1 MKEVEYNDNLIY
13 DNKDLKKKLN
23 DAVKKQSGD
32 MDDVWLG
39 INLEGFA
46 TTSVPQ
52 GFSNEELQN
61 KNFSY
66 TEDDRKLI
74 FDVADAFG
82 KDVSKK
88 HYGNSQFEKNKKE
101 REYFESLTPEQK
113 IEYNRIKKRN
123 KNLKRLGMYGL
134 TAAGMVTGVG
144 IPVMMAANAGA
155 ILSDD
160 SLTFSKE
167 KHDEK
172 LKKSTRRKGQVNPK
186 NTSKQKAKPRQ
197 YFTISYDNNGYPEV
211 NTLVDF
217 DPYLL
222 QFRYEELIRDE

>member
-1 MKEVEYNDNLIY
+1 MGFFNNMKNL
-13 DNKDLKKKLN
+13 KDK
-23 DAVKKQSGD
+23 A
-32 MDDVWLG
+32 
-39 INLEGFA
+39 LE
-46 TTSVPQ
+46 
-52 GFSNEELQN
+52 NEKIQDIDQLQ
-61 KNFSY
+61 
-66 TEDDRKLI
+66 LI
-74 FDVADAFG
+74 FDAIDDQA
-82 KDVSKK
+82 
-88 HYGNSQFEKNKKE
+88 EKEDEKRKKE
-101 REYFESLTPEQK
+101 KEYYASLTNEQK

-160 SLTFSKE
+160 SLTFSKD

-172 LKKSTRRKGQVNPK
+172 LKNASRKVNMVQKNPK
-186 NTSKQKAKPRQ
+186 KDSKSKT
-197 YFTISYDNNGYPEV
+197 YFTVEHDGNGVPIV

-222 QFRYEELIRDE
+222 DFRYQELIRE

>member
-1 MKEVEYNDNLIY
+1 MGFFNNIKNIKDKALENEKIQDIEQLQVVFDAIDDQAEKED
-13 DNKDLKKKLN
+13 
-23 DAVKKQSGD
+23 
-32 MDDVWLG
+32 
-39 INLEGFA
+39 
-46 TTSVPQ
+46 
-52 GFSNEELQN
+52 
-61 KNFSY
+61 
-66 TEDDRKLI
+66 
-74 FDVADAFG
+74 
-82 KDVSKK
+82 
-88 HYGNSQFEKNKKE
+88 EKNQKE
-101 REYFESLTPEQK
+101 KEYYESLTPEQK

-167 KHDEK
+167 KHEEK
-172 LKKSTRRKGQVNPK
+172 LKNSTRRRVNSPQQ
-186 NTSKQKAKPRQ
+186 NTKQKAKPRE
-197 YFTISYDNNGYPEV
+197 YFSISYDKNGLPKV

-222 QFRYEELIRDE
+222 EFRYEELIRDGR

>member
-1 MKEVEYNDNLIY
+1 MGFFNNIKNLKDKALENEKIQDIDQLQIVFDAIDDQAEKEE
-13 DNKDLKKKLN
+13 
-23 DAVKKQSGD
+23 
-32 MDDVWLG
+32 
-39 INLEGFA
+39 
-46 TTSVPQ
+46 
-52 GFSNEELQN
+52 
-61 KNFSY
+61 
-66 TEDDRKLI
+66 
-74 FDVADAFG
+74 
-82 KDVSKK
+82 
-88 HYGNSQFEKNKKE
+88 EKNQKE
-101 REYFESLTPEQK
+101 KEYYESLTAEQK

-172 LKKSTRRKGQVNPK
+172 LKKSSRNRGIKGQQK
-186 NTSKQKAKPRQ
+186 NTKRKSKPRE
-197 YFTISYDNNGYPEV
+197 YFTISYDKNGLPEV

-222 QFRYEELIRDE
+222 QFRYEELIRD

>member
-1 MKEVEYNDNLIY
+1 MGFFGNIKNL
-13 DNKDLKKKLN
+13 KDQAMGNEKIQNIDQL
-23 DAVKKQSGD
+23 
-32 MDDVWLG
+32 
-39 INLEGFA
+39 
-46 TTSVPQ
+46 Q
-52 GFSNEELQN
+52 GL
-61 KNFSY
+61 
-66 TEDDRKLI
+66 
-74 FDVADAFG
+74 FDVID
-82 KDVSKK
+82 
-88 HYGNSQFEKNKKE
+88 SQAEKEFEKNKKE

-172 LKKSTRRKGQVNPK
+172 LKKSTRRKGVH
-186 NTSKQKAKPRQ
+186 
-197 YFTISYDNNGYPEV
+197 
-211 NTLVDF
+211 
-217 DPYLL
+217 
-222 QFRYEELIRDE
+222 

>member
-1 MKEVEYNDNLIY
+1 MGFFNNIKNLKDKALENEKIQDIDQLQVVFDAIDNQAEKED
-13 DNKDLKKKLN
+13 
-23 DAVKKQSGD
+23 
-32 MDDVWLG
+32 
-39 INLEGFA
+39 
-46 TTSVPQ
+46 
-52 GFSNEELQN
+52 
-61 KNFSY
+61 
-66 TEDDRKLI
+66 
-74 FDVADAFG
+74 
-82 KDVSKK
+82 
-88 HYGNSQFEKNKKE
+88 EKNQKE
-101 REYFESLTPEQK
+101 REYFESLTDEQK

-167 KHDEK
+167 KHEEK
-172 LKKSTRRKGQVNPK
+172 LRKSTRTRKIAD
-186 NTSKQKAKPRQ
+186 KQKNAKKSKPRE
-197 YFTISYDNNGYPEV
+197 YFTISYDKNGLPEV

-222 QFRYEELIRDE
+222 QFRYEELIREK

>member
-1 MKEVEYNDNLIY
+1 MGFFNNIKNL
-13 DNKDLKKKLN
+13 KDM
-23 DAVKKQSGD
+23 A
-32 MDDVWLG
+32 
-39 INLEGFA
+39 LE
-46 TTSVPQ
+46 
-52 GFSNEELQN
+52 NEKIQDIDQLQV
-61 KNFSY
+61 
-66 TEDDRKLI
+66 I
-74 FDVADAFG
+74 FDAIDEQAE
-82 KDVSKK
+82 KED
-88 HYGNSQFEKNKKE
+88 EKNKKE
-101 REYFESLTPEQK
+101 KEYFESLTPEQK

-172 LKKSTRRKGQVNPK
+172 LMKSTRKRGIAGQQK
-186 NTSKQKAKPRQ
+186 NAKNKSKPRE
-197 YFTISYDNNGYPEV
+197 YITISYDKNGLPEV

-222 QFRYEELIRDE
+222 QFRYEELIRE